1 LFFFGH
7 LLVALGLGVNL
18 GATQAAGIN
27 QPGGWVHEKGQQGQ
41 RLGQIKM
48 PDVHWG
54 GRSPIVKIKGL
65 AFFFFK
71 AGWGTHWGC
80 QRAKWGIYR
89 RGAGCMGSAKMAV

>member
-1 LFFFGH
+1 M
-7 LLVALGLGVNL
+7 ALGLGVNL

-65 AFFFFK
+65 AFFFLK
-71 AGWGTHWGC
+71 LDGVRTGDASGQNGGSIGGEPGAWGVP
-80 QRAKWGIYR
+80 KWLCETNGDT
-89 RGAGCMGSAKMAV
+89 